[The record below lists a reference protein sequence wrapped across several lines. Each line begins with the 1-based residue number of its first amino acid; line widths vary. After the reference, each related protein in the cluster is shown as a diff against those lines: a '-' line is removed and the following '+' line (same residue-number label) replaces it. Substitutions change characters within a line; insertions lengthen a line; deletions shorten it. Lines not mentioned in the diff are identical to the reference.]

1 MQNETKDIAMQVG
14 KLSTEMKEVKT
25 AANLS
30 LDRVHSSLKELERGV
45 EIMNT
50 EIDEVGAISR
60 DLADPFLEVMV
71 TFARDTKVEV
81 DNLQVL
87 AATSLGKLKDVA
99 AYFGETI
106 KEERQTELFK
116 TMREFL
122 FMFDCVCNEIKN
134 VKKRS
139 ANDVVAK
146 SNHRQLR
153 FVPRESTTYERFTN
167 HVRSRG
173 FLWEV
178 VKNISI
184 RNF

>member
-1 MQNETKDIAMQVG
+1 
-14 KLSTEMKEVKT
+14 MKEVKI

-30 LDRVHSSLKELERGV
+30 LERVHSSMKELERGV
-45 EIMNT
+45 EITNT
-50 EIDEVGAISR
+50 EIDEVGAMSG
-60 DLADPFLEVMV
+60 DVANPFLEVMV
-71 TFARDTKVEV
+71 TFARDTKVAV

-99 AYFGETI
+99 AYFGEII

-139 ANDVVAK
+139 VNDVVVK
-146 SNHRQLR
+146 SNHRHLR
-153 FVPRESTTYERFTN
+153 FVPMEFTTYKGSLTMCIQR
-167 HVRSRG
+167 VSY
-173 FLWEV
+173 W
-178 VKNISI
+178 KAY
-184 RNF
+184 